1 MTMNIQATK
10 PITVLYFGDL
20 MAQLSIGREQFR
32 LPPNV
37 KDVTTLMRML
47 ALRGGDWKKA
57 FDQPRATLRITVN
70 KKDADAATT
79 LNGGDEVAFIEMLAL

>member
-1 MTMNIQATK
+1 MN

-37 KDVTTLMRML
+37 KDIGSLMRML
-47 ALRGGDWKKA
+47 TMRGGDWKKA
-57 FDQPRATLRITVN
+57 FDTPRATLRITVN
-70 KKDADAATT
+70 KKDASAETPI
-79 LNGGDEVAFIEMLAL
+79 NGGDEVAFIEMLSL